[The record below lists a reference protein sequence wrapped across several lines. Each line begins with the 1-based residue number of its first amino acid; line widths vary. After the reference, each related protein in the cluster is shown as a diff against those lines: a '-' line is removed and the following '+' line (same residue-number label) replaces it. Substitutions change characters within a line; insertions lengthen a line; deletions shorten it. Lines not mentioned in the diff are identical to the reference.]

1 MNEHL
6 NFKYLPS
13 VEHDADWGLTVNCVG
28 TQEIQPGEPYPPAE
42 HPLSYRFQPAAGR
55 MLDEYQLIYCA
66 KGSGIFRTESAGEMS
81 VKAGDVMMLFPQE
94 RHTYHPDEQTGWK
107 EYWIGF
113 RGMNIDMRVKNGF
126 FSTGHPL
133 FHLPLSLSGDMI
145 YLFSQGIKA
154 AQHMERG
161 YQQLLSGYVNMMLGY
176 ISSYDNAASQVEKE
190 MAEDIHQAML
200 FIHNNFHRDIR
211 SEDVAQAINWGYS
224 RFRKVFLQQ
233 TGMTPYQYIQETRIR
248 QSKFLLLNTT
258 KPLKEIAYDVGF
270 NNPDYFSTAFRRITG
285 ITPLSFRKD
294 EGGGGILL

>member
-1 MNEHL
+1 
-6 NFKYLPS
+6 
-13 VEHDADWGLTVNCVG
+13 
-28 TQEIQPGEPYPPAE
+28 
-42 HPLSYRFQPAAGR
+42 

-66 KGSGIFRTESAGEMS
+66 KGSGIFHTESAGEMS

-176 ISSYDNAASQVEKE
+176 ISHMTTLPVRPKRNWPRISIRPCCSYT
-190 MAEDIHQAML
+190 IT
-200 FIHNNFHRDIR
+200 
-211 SEDVAQAINWGYS
+211 S
-224 RFRKVFLQQ
+224 R
-233 TGMTPYQYIQETRIR
+233 
-248 QSKFLLLNTT
+248 TT
-258 KPLKEIAYDVGF
+258 YGP
-270 NNPDYFSTAFRRITG
+270 RM
-285 ITPLSFRKD
+285 
-294 EGGGGILL
+294 